1 MAVPFPSVASR
12 WMAALS
18 RPPPTLQDSRRCLYR
33 KTSSNRSRYARRIQ
47 GPRRML
53 TLSRLAMPATS
64 SCRPKMSPRGR
75 TSTRRREPKRP
86 LLVVGPSAPSGAS
99 HKVSEIPPRAG
110 RRLHLTNASVF
121 TSAARARPERTQEA
135 ASASP
140 EKLSGCRGMRV
151 DFGGAWLC
159 TGLYLLA
166 KKGQRRIGARSFS
179 PFDLAMPRREG

>member
-110 RRLHLTNASVF
+110 RRLHLTNA
-121 TSAARARPERTQEA
+121 A
-135 ASASP
+135 
-140 EKLSGCRGMRV
+140 
-151 DFGGAWLC
+151 FGGRSPPT
-159 TGLYLLA
+159 TGTP
-166 KKGQRRIGARSFS
+166 S
-179 PFDLAMPRREG
+179 PSRAPAPRRRSADLESIGPGQARGHGRRTVSTNSGKGSPPAL

>member
-110 RRLHLTNASVF
+110 RRLHVSSASPSVI
-121 TSAARARPERTQEA
+121 SDRSPPQSERAQEAARAHARRYRLPACSA
-135 ASASP
+135 ASTS
-140 EKLSGCRGMRV
+140 C
-151 DFGGAWLC
+151 AWPVG
-159 TGLYLLA
+159 TVSY
-166 KKGQRRIGARSFS
+166 
-179 PFDLAMPRREG
+179 